1 MKSRSCLLIITLLAL
16 SLTSC
21 GQQKSSQEIA
31 ETVQK
36 SIVLISYQNEG
47 GGGTGF
53 IVPGPTGVCTVLT
66 ARHVVEYRSL
76 NLQTNDEKSW
86 KTDSIQT
93 SPNFDLAVVKFKSV
107 GETCPYLSLN
117 LGNSDSVK
125 IYDKIYISGWL
136 GGAEGGKLEQQSVI
150 GSVSKLDVRSEGYGI
165 SYDASTFPGMSGSP
179 VLDINGKVVAVHGVS
194 INGFRWGIPIKT
206 YLENQSN
213 FVNQPIAKAD
223 STKLENKS
231 DVITVI
237 PNIKVDST
245 KPPNKSDVIPIPKV
259 DYTKP
264 EIKSGIVIPKVD
276 YTKPE
281 NKSYLVNQPIAKADY
296 TKLEQLLAAG
306 KWQEADRETA
316 NKMLEVAGQ
325 QKIGWLAGG
334 DIYNFSCPD
343 LRAMDRLWVKYSD
356 GRFGFSVQKQIYQSL
371 GGTKEYDM
379 EVWKAYE
386 TAIGWRK
393 NDRKKEN
400 NGDYSQRTFNSNGSS
415 GHLPDH
421 HGWGGEGVAPGL
433 VVFFFS
439 HAETCAL

>member
-1 MKSRSCLLIITLLAL
+1 MKSRSCLLILTLLAL

-21 GQQKSSQEIA
+21 RQQKSSQEIA

-53 IVPGPTGVCTVLT
+53 IVPGSTGVCTVLT
-66 ARHVVEYRSL
+66 ARHVVEDRSL

-179 VLDINGKVVAVHGVS
+179 VLDINAKVVAVHGLS

-223 STKLENKS
+223 
-231 DVITVI
+231 
-237 PNIKVDST
+237 
-245 KPPNKSDVIPIPKV
+245 
-259 DYTKP
+259 
-264 EIKSGIVIPKVD
+264 
-276 YTKPE
+276 
-281 NKSYLVNQPIAKADY
+281 Y
-296 TKLEQLLAAG
+296 TKLRDLLAAG
-306 KWQEADRETA
+306 QWEEADRETD
-316 NKMLEVAGQ
+316 NKMLEVAGIQ
-325 QKIGWLAGG
+325 QENWLSKEDVA
-334 DIYNFSCPD
+334 NFSCPD

-356 GRFGFSVQKQIYQSL
+356 GRFGFSVQKSIYQRL
-371 GGTKEYDM
+371 GGGAKNYDGTVKEAFS
-379 EVWKAYE
+379 ETLGWK
-386 TAIGWRK
+386 
-393 NDRKKEN
+393 KK
-400 NGDYSQRTFNSNGSS
+400 GDSVSAFFEYSSRRLTFNINAPEA
-415 GHLPDH
+415 HLPG
-421 HGWGGEGVAPGL
+421 GWWGSVGCMGVCGPSFL
-433 VVFFFS
+433 DRFVD
-439 HAETCAL
+439 CNL